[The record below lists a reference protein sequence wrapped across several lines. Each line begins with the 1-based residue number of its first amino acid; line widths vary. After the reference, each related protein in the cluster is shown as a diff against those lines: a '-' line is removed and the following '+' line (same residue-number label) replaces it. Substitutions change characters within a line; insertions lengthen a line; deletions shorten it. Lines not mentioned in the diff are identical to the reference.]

1 MWFDD
6 ANLLL
11 NDFFD
16 TIKAKKNIYKINS
29 DHLKSLVIVDAC
41 IKSTKTGKKIQIKAN
56 NY

>member
-16 TIKAKKNIYKINS
+16 TLRKKKDIYKINS
-29 DHLKSLVIVDAC
+29 DHLKSLAVVDAC
-41 IKSTKTGKKIQIKAN
+41 IKSSKTGKKVRILS
-56 NY
+56 